1 MTRRQPIP
9 PRFIRRRDCAADI
22 YAFILEKEVREIL
35 TPAGSIHIFIRYSQE
50 NSLSGI
56 FWSLRPMEKKAGF
69 WKKVDRS
76 LNIADGYVL
85 KADMLAHDRR
95 FEEAVEY
102 YDKALEIVPGNAD
115 VWAFKGITLQGGLG
129 KDEEAMKCWERAKAL
144 DQTIAMAVDMTREET
159 GKGVEIASIPW
170 SDLKDS
176 CRDKLKRMMLKQV
189 QSEK

>member
-1 MTRRQPIP
+1 
-9 PRFIRRRDCAADI
+9 
-22 YAFILEKEVREIL
+22 
-35 TPAGSIHIFIRYSQE
+35 
-50 NSLSGI
+50 
-56 FWSLRPMEKKAGF
+56 MEKKEGF

-76 LNIADGYVL
+76 LNVADSYVL

-129 KDEEAMKCWERAKAL
+129 RDEEARKCWERAKSL
-144 DQTIAMAVDMTREET
+144 DHTLAMAVDMTKEET
-159 GKGVEIASIPW
+159 GRGVEVESIPW

-176 CRDKLKRMMLKQV
+176 CRDKLKRMMLKQA
-189 QSEK
+189 QSERKG